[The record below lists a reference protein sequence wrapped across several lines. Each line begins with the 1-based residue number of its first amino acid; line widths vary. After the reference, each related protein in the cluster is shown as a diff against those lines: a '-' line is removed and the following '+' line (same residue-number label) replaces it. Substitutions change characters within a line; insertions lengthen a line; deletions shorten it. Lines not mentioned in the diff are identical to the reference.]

1 MSKVDGKLEYPLVEW
16 KWTEQDCI
24 DYLNKKG
31 LFNPLYVNFNRL
43 GCWFCLKT
51 ITIKSLCFIQELS
64 QTMGEMK
71 WWDQESKKVSNHYIK
86 GDYSLVDL
94 EEDFKNGKIPKKTS

>member
-1 MSKVDGKLEYPLVEW
+1 
-16 KWTEQDCI
+16 
-24 DYLNKKG
+24 
-31 LFNPLYVNFNRL
+31 
-43 GCWFCLKT
+43 
-51 ITIKSLCFIQELS
+51 
-64 QTMGEMK
+64 MGEMK